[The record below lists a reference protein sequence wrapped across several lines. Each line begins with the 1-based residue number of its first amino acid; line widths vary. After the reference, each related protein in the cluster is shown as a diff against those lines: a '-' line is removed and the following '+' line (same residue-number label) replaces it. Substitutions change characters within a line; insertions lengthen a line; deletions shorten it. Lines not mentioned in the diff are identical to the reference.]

1 VLCVNVYV
9 RHIRSIARMAN
20 LKCLGLKKCGLGQ
33 MNTTFFAKRRVH
45 SYIIMGTCGIEMN

>member
-9 RHIRSIARMAN
+9 GHIRSIARMSN

-33 MNTTFFAKRRVH
+33 MNTTFFFLFLVKEE
-45 SYIIMGTCGIEMN
+45 YIAI